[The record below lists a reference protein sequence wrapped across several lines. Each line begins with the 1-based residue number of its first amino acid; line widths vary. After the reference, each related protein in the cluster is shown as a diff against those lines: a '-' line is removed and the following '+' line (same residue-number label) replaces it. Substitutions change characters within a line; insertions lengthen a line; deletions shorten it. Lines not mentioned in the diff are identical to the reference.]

1 MIRTL
6 AAAAV
11 LASATLLAPMAA
23 HAADDNAYY
32 AATPVAAPTKT
43 VLITR
48 GTLWKWNN
56 TAFTAAR
63 GPQRDVIV
71 CEMVA
76 QRAGKLSAFT
86 AAGQAFDA
94 DALAKCNA
102 RVK

>member
-23 HAADDNAYY
+23 HAADDSAYY

-43 VLITR
+43 VLITS

-56 TAFTAAR
+56 TAFTAAK

-71 CEMVA
+71 RSHIEFQNLPPVYD
-76 QRAGKLSAFT
+76 QDRAGLPD
-86 AAGQAFDA
+86 GG
-94 DALAKCNA
+94 
-102 RVK
+102 